1 MEERTVKFKINRAAT
16 QSELLMNNQ
25 LLRNLMKEQITQVL
39 SVAEAEFFQKFGV
52 QGKFEIIE
60 ITTDRRS
67 ARLRAT
73 NKQTSAILKNNPGWL
88 AQFIDNIQL

>member
-1 MEERTVKFKINRAAT
+1 MEERTVKFKIDRAAT

-39 SVAEAEFFQKFGV
+39 SVAEAEFFQKFSV